1 MPEMRIQMVRL
12 HPKPYAEPIPAGRAI
27 RGLPLEDLLMFPKG
41 SLAEKWWRLCP
52 PGYSFHKIHPK
63 QHWFN
68 QDKASPH
75 KPFVTL
81 TKVVFPNGGA
91 GTTHWALPGQLSI
104 AMCKRAQTL
113 PDDFILKGDFKEQWA
128 RIGNSVPP
136 MLMKSIAAHIKKV
149 ILGGKESP
157 TVISTF
163 AGCGGSS
170 LGYHWAGFQE
180 LLAVEWDD
188 HAVATFQENFPGIP
202 VYHGDIGQLS
212 VEECLALAGIG
223 PGELD
228 VFDGSPPC
236 QGFSQAGKRNHDDPR
251 NQLFEEFVR
260 LLTGLQPRVF
270 VMENVAGL
278 VRGHMKQVFLEIM
291 AALRGAGYHVEAQLL
306 NAKYFEVPQCRK
318 RVIFVGVREDVYGGL
333 TDA

>member
-1 MPEMRIQMVRL
+1 MVRL

-27 RGLPLEDLLMFPKG
+27 RGLPLEDCYSFHKG
-41 SLAEKWWRLCP
+41 SLAEKWWRQCA
-52 PGYSFHKIHPK
+52 PGDSFQKVHPK
-63 QHWFN
+63 KHWFN

-75 KPFVTL
+75 KPFSTL
-81 TKVVFPNGGA
+81 TKVVFVNGGA
-91 GTTHWALPGQLSI
+91 GTTHWQTPGQLSI

-113 PDDFILKGDFKEQWA
+113 PDDFILRGTFQEQWA

-136 MLMKSIAAHIKKV
+136 MLMKSIAGHIKKV
-149 ILGGKESP
+149 LLGGKESP

-188 HAVATFQENFPGIP
+188 HAVATFQENFPGVP
-202 VYHGDIGQLS
+202 VYHGDIGALS
-212 VEECLALAGIG
+212 VEECLTLAGIG

-260 LLTGLQPRVF
+260 LLAGIQPRVF

-291 AALRGAGYHVEAQLL
+291 ASLRGTGYHVEAQVL
-306 NAKYFEVPQCRK
+306 NAKYYEVPQCRK
-318 RVIFVGVREDVYGGL
+318 RVIFVGVREDIYGGL

>member
-1 MPEMRIQMVRL
+1 MRIQMVRL
-12 HPKPYAEPIPAGRAI
+12 HPRPYAEPILAGRAI
-27 RGLPLEDLLMFPKG
+27 RGLPLEDCRPLTELG
-41 SLAEKWWRLCP
+41 QKWWRLCP

-63 QHWFN
+63 KHWFN

-81 TKVVFPNGGA
+81 TKTVFDGA
-91 GTTHWALPGQLSI
+91 GTAHWATPGQLSI
-104 AMCKRAQTL
+104 AMCKRVQSF
-113 PDDFILKGDFKEQWA
+113 PDDFILQGTFQEQWA
-128 RIGNSVPP
+128 RLGNSVPP
-136 MLMKSIAAHIKKV
+136 MMMKAIAGHIRQV
-149 ILGGKESP
+149 VLGGKESP
-157 TVISTF
+157 TVVSTF

-170 LGYHWAGFQE
+170 LGYKWAGFRE

-188 HAVATFQENFPGIP
+188 HAVATFQENFPGVP
-202 VYHGDIGQLS
+202 VHHGDIGELS
-212 VEECLALAGIG
+212 VEECLTLAGIG

-236 QGFSQAGKRNHDDPR
+236 QGFSQAGKREHDDPR

-260 LLTGLQPRVF
+260 LLAGIQPKVF
-270 VMENVAGL
+270 VLENVAGL

-291 AALRGAGYHVEAQLL
+291 DSLRGAGYHVEAQLL
-306 NAKYFEVPQCRK
+306 NAKFYEVPQCRK
-318 RVIFVGVREDVYGGL
+318 RVIFVGVREDIYGGL

>member
-1 MPEMRIQMVRL
+1 MRIQMVRL

-27 RGLPLEDLLMFPKG
+27 RGLPLEDLLMFPEG

-52 PGYSFHKIHPK
+52 PGHSFHKIHPK
-63 QHWFN
+63 KHWFN
-68 QDKASPH
+68 QDKASPN

-81 TKVVFPNGGA
+81 TKVIFPNGGA
-91 GTTHWALPGQLSI
+91 GTTHWARPGQLSI

-113 PDDFILKGDFKEQWA
+113 PDDFILRGTFQEQWA

-136 MLMKSIAAHIKKV
+136 MLMKSIAGHIREV
-149 ILGGKESP
+149 VLEGKESP
-157 TVISTF
+157 TVVSTF

-170 LGYHWAGFQE
+170 LGYKWAGFQE

-188 HAVATFQENFPGIP
+188 HAVATFQENFPGVP

-212 VEECLALAGIG
+212 VEECLALGGIG

-270 VMENVAGL
+270 VMKNVAGL
-278 VRGHMKQVFLEIM
+278 VRGHMKQVYLEILDS
-291 AALRGAGYHVEAQLL
+291 LRGAGYHVEAQLM
-306 NAKYFEVPQCRK
+306 NAKFFEVPQCRK
-318 RVIFVGVREDVYGGL
+318 RVIFVGVREDIYGGL
-333 TDA
+333 SDA

>member
-1 MPEMRIQMVRL
+1 MPEMWFQMVRL
-12 HPKPYAEPIPAGRAI
+12 HPKPYAAPIPAGRAI
-27 RGLPLEDLLMFPKG
+27 RGLPLEDCLPLGELGVKCWQKC
-41 SLAEKWWRLCP
+41 S
-52 PGYSFHKIHPK
+52 PGDSFQKVHPK
-63 QHWFN
+63 RHWFN
-68 QDKASPH
+68 QDKANPH
-75 KPFVTL
+75 KPFNTL
-81 TKVVFPNGGA
+81 TKLVFSGGGC
-91 GTTHWALPGQLSI
+91 GTSHWATPGQLSI

-113 PDDFILKGDFKEQWA
+113 PDDFMLRGSFQEQWA

-136 MLMKSIAAHIKKV
+136 MLMKSIAGHIRDV
-149 ILGGKESP
+149 VLAGKESP

-170 LGYHWAGFQE
+170 LGYHWAGFRE

-188 HAVATFQENFPGIP
+188 HAVATFQENFPGVP

-212 VEECLALAGIG
+212 VDDCLALAGIAR
-223 PGELD
+223 GELD

-236 QGFSQAGKRNHDDPR
+236 QGFSQAGKRNLEDPR
-251 NQLFEEFVR
+251 NQLFAEFVR

-291 AALRGAGYHVEAQLL
+291 DCLRGAGYHVEAQLM

-318 RVIFVGVREDVYGGL
+318 RVIFVGVREDIYGGL
-333 TDA
+333 AGG